1 MATLDHISDLAHRQA
16 LIVAGGVQKADAPLP
31 DGIETLILL
40 SPDGLDF
47 WAHFQ
52 QSAEY
57 RDEQPDPMDRWS
69 IRVIDQLSADLG
81 AQALYP
87 FGVTPPYPFY
97 RWALASGRVWASPVQ
112 WLIHDT
118 AGLWLSFRGALGFST
133 RLNLPQ
139 AGRSPC
145 EGCARPCVTACP
157 VGALTGA
164 GYDVPACHA
173 YLNISAG
180 AHCLSNGCAVRAACP
195 VSESYGRSPDQSA
208 FHMRHFHP

>member
-1 MATLDHISDLAHRQA
+1 MAGLDRITHLAQSHA
-16 LIVAGGVQKADAPLP
+16 LSVAGGVQKADAPLP
-31 DGIETLILL
+31 EGVETLILL
-40 SPDGLDF
+40 SPDGPGF
-47 WAHFQ
+47 WHHFQ

-57 RDEQPDPMDRWS
+57 RDGRPDPMDRWS
-69 IRVIDQLSADLG
+69 IRVIDQLAAALD

-133 RLNLPQ
+133 RLDLPQ
-139 AGRSPC
+139 AGQSPC
-145 EGCARPCVTACP
+145 EGCARPCITACP
-157 VGALTGA
+157 VGALTDA

-173 YLNISAG
+173 YLDTSDG
-180 AHCLSNGCAVRAACP
+180 GRCLSHGCAVRAACP
-195 VSESYGRSPDQSA
+195 VSKSYGRTPDQSA